1 MKIVIA
7 ALLVSALVAPARAGL
22 PAEATAKAGDVKMD
36 EASRKATAKA
46 LEWLAAQQNA
56 DGSWGKLGLYPHSTA
71 VTSFALF
78 AFLSQG
84 HLPGQGLYG
93 PEVARGARFLVA
105 SAREDG
111 FLVGSRGGNMYSHAM
126 ATLAL
131 AELWGMAGGEE
142 VRSTLERATSLIV
155 RTQSP
160 EGGWRYEPEPTG
172 HDISSTILQVMAL
185 RAAKNSGLYV
195 PDQTIARAIDYVKEC
210 YDPPSG
216 GFRYMPG
223 QREPAYART
232 AAGVCILYLTGKYD
246 AREIARAVEFMESLG
261 EETARFWYGQYYAA
275 HAMHQVG
282 GKKWET
288 WYAKTRT
295 KLLARQSPDGH
306 WDTWKG
312 TDDAVGAEYR
322 TSIAVTVL
330 SVPLNYLP
338 IFQR

>member
-1 MKIVIA
+1 MMRTAA
-7 ALLVSALVAPARAGL
+7 ALIALLAVAPAR
-22 PAEATAKAGDVKMD
+22 AGDVKMD
-36 EASRKATAKA
+36 EPAKKATAKA
-46 LEWLAAQQNA
+46 LEWLASQQNP
-56 DGSWGKLGLYPHSTA
+56 DGSWGRSLYPHSTA

-78 AFLSQG
+78 AFMSQG
-84 HLPGQGLYG
+84 HLPGQGFYG
-93 PEVARGARFLVA
+93 PEVAKGARFLVA

-111 FLVGSRGGNMYSHAM
+111 FLVGSRGGNMYAHGM

-131 AELWGMAGGEE
+131 AELWGMAGGEDLKA
-142 VRSTLERATSLIV
+142 TLEKATDLIV

-185 RAAKNSGLYV
+185 RAAKNSGLHV
-195 PDQTIARAIDYVKEC
+195 PDQTIHRAIEYVKDC
-210 YDPPSG
+210 YDAPSG

-223 QREPAYART
+223 VREPAFART
-232 AAGVCILYLTGKYD
+232 AAGVCILHLTGKYD
-246 AREIARAVEFMESLG
+246 AREIGRAVEFLETLG
-261 EETARFWYGQYYAA
+261 EETGRFWYGQYYAA

-288 WYAKTRT
+288 WYARTRGQ
-295 KLLARQSPDGH
+295 LLGRQSPDGS
-306 WDTWKG
+306 WASWKG
-312 TDDAVGAEYR
+312 TDDAVGPEYR
-322 TSIAVTVL
+322 TAVAVTIL